1 MGEAEKE
8 AKRQD
13 RRVGFEESR
22 DESIVGLIGVKRG
35 GRQ

>member
-8 AKRQD
+8 AKCQQ
-13 RRVGFEESR
+13 RRVGFEESG
-22 DESIVGLIGVKRG
+22 DESIVGLVGVKRG